1 MKINKF
7 ITMAAIALMAV
18 GAMGFITTQTH
29 AQSIATPAAQ
39 IQNTAAPDNEQADV
53 PDTDNVEEQ
62 SGDQNTLDS
71 NANSANESTEAE
83 SNDAQDALPT
93 GTPGI
98 SSDAALKVAQEYLHT
113 VDSGTPTLDDEN
125 GKLVYSIDI
134 KGRGIKV
141 DAISGAVLV
150 ADQGSDVN
158 SQGGN

>member
-62 SGDQNTLDS
+62 SDRKS
-71 NANSANESTEAE
+71 
-83 SNDAQDALPT
+83 
-93 GTPGI
+93 
-98 SSDAALKVAQEYLHT
+98 V
-113 VDSGTPTLDDEN
+113 V
-125 GKLVYSIDI
+125 
-134 KGRGIKV
+134 
-141 DAISGAVLV
+141 
-150 ADQGSDVN
+150 
-158 SQGGN
+158 